1 MTVLT
6 LVPASIVDALPP
18 IEAVSIEEDEQGATL
33 RSLCA
38 MVDIARNG
46 QMVRIRRNPYLS
58 PALVTI
64 TVATPGG
71 PQATDVL
78 LDWAIPIWAIGLQTS
93 RLPQEKRAVAEIIQ
107 RKAVAA
113 IRRALSKE
121 VPAPEQDAPA
131 RSHEIPASSSGKI
144 RQGLSLLMENLDVRQ
159 AISLLVEGFNMLE
172 VERREEQ
179 AKTAELIRTLGALV
193 ERVTVI
199 EEWLMSLDRRVAA
212 TQGDAAKAAQQP
224 GLSAVHLVD
233 IRTLFRL
240 MEQTTGRT
248 QTQLEHELIETFR
261 ASAITAIPDELWQ
274 DVLAWCLWRVQRL
287 L

>member
-1 MTVLT
+1 M
-6 LVPASIVDALPP
+6 VDSAPP
-18 IEAVSIEEDEQGATL
+18 IHALKLSDGQDGATV
-33 RSLCA
+33 RSLCR
-38 MVDIARNG
+38 MVDIAPNR
-46 QMVRIRRNPYLS
+46 QIARIKRSSTLA
-58 PALVTI
+58 PALLV
-64 TVATPGG
+64 VLVDTPGG
-71 PQATDVL
+71 PQQMDVL
-78 LDWAIPIWAIGLQTS
+78 LDWAIPLWAHGLNIS
-93 RLPQEKRAVAEIIQ
+93 RLPERKRGAALVLQ
-107 RKAVAA
+107 HDAVAA
-113 IRRALSKE
+113 IRQALSKQA
-121 VPAPEQDAPA
+121 PAPEQDAPVRPA
-131 RSHEIPASSSGKI
+131 ETPASSSDKI

-193 ERVTVI
+193 ERVRAI
-199 EEWLMSLDRRVAA
+199 EAWLMSLDRRVAG

-224 GLSAVHLVD
+224 GLSAAHRVD

-261 ASAITAIPDELWQ
+261 ASAITAIPDELWP

-287 L
+287 P